1 MYDGD
6 VITVKGVF
14 SQTANIEAE
23 RILKSKLN
31 IIGLAGEGLRKTT
44 NETVQTLYMI
54 TKFKDKK

>member
-1 MYDGD
+1 LYDGD

>member
-23 RILKSKLN
+23 RLLKSKLN